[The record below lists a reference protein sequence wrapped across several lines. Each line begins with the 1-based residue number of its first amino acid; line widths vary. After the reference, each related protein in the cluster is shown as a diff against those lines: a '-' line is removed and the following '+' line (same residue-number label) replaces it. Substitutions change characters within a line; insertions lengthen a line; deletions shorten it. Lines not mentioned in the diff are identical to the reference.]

1 MHWNREASVVGLTV
15 QWGGVAIT
23 TILSFLMAQSSR
35 RRFLEYWTLG
45 WAFLVLGLTS
55 SLIAF
60 SLPIPPRFLDSLRF
74 FGEYGFAF
82 LFLAG
87 CRNLVSGEEL
97 TRSYWWATV
106 PAAAV
111 AVVLPYLSSD
121 HHVALVPHAAILCAF
136 WLLTY
141 RLLRPARCLDY
152 SGAGLRI
159 LWVAAVMLAVNSCQY
174 FVAFG
179 YTSVIELAPPFPY
192 LAYRPLIELLLE
204 TVLAFGTVIVLMER
218 LCRHLE
224 GKNHELATTSAQL
237 QALLEQDPLSRALN
251 RHAFEAYLRRV
262 RTGNAGQFQGCVA
275 IVDVD
280 DFKSI
285 NDTLGHAAGD
295 EAIRAVACSIR
306 SVIRADDLVF
316 RWGGDEFLVMLAGV
330 GEEEGRARMER
341 LNSVLARTVLSDAT
355 EPIDLAVSFGIA
367 AFVDAKVLELTI
379 EQADREMYNQKQ
391 ARKARPTCP
400 PPAITPIPS
409 AVVRP

>member
-55 SLIAF
+55 ALIAF
-60 SLPIPPRFLDSLRF
+60 SLPVPPRFLDALRF

-87 CRNLVSGEEL
+87 CRNLVSGFEL
-97 TRSYWWATV
+97 RRAYWWLTV
-106 PAAAV
+106 PAALLAV
-111 AVVLPYLSSD
+111 GVAYLAPER
-121 HHVALVPHAAILCAF
+121 HAALVPHAAVLCIF
-136 WLLTY
+136 WVLAY
-141 RLLRPARCLDY
+141 CLLRPARCQDLA
-152 SGAGLRI
+152 GAGLRV
-159 LWVAAVMLAVNSCQY
+159 LWVGALMMALNCGQY
-174 FVAFG
+174 IVAFG
-179 YTSVIELAPPFPY
+179 YTSILEQIPPFAY
-192 LAYRPLIELLLE
+192 LNYRPLIELLLE

-224 GKNHELATTSAQL
+224 GRNLELATTSAQL
-237 QALLEQDPLSRALN
+237 QALLEQDPLSQALN
-251 RHAFEAYLRRV
+251 RHAFDAYLRRS
-262 RTGNAGQFQGCVA
+262 REDDTNSFQGCVA

-295 EAIRAVACSIR
+295 EAIRAVARSIR
-306 SVIRADDLVF
+306 SVIRAADLVF
-316 RWGGDEFLVMLAGV
+316 RWGGDEFLVVLSGV
-330 GEEEGRARMER
+330 GEEEGRMRMAR
-341 LNSVLARTVLSDAT
+341 LNTALAGTVLMETS
-355 EPIDLAVSFGIA
+355 EPIDLEVSFGIA
-367 AFVDAKVLELTI
+367 SFVAAATLEQTI

-391 ARKARPTCP
+391 ARKARALSPTLLTP
-400 PPAITPIPS
+400 LPPALTNN
-409 AVVRP
+409 